1 MRRGSAV
8 VLLVALVLVPLLAFQ
23 AGAPVAQAQ
32 DASPAAGQDTG
43 TPSPV
48 HSRSVAGGSLEVL
61 TPGTANLVLGR
72 LVLAPGGAVTF
83 AGKDP
88 SASLVYVQTGALTFN
103 VTVPLTVARGAGRGT
118 PSAGQPE
125 MVAANTEFTL
135 NEDDSAL
142 FPPALQGEVRNDG
155 TDDAA
160 AWVVSVAIRPAG
172 TPTAATPTS

>member
-8 VLLVALVLVPLLAFQ
+8 VLLVALVLVPLLAIHV
-23 AGAPVAQAQ
+23 GAPVAQAQ
-32 DASPAAGQDTG
+32 DASPAAGEAEG
-43 TPSPV
+43 TPSAV

-72 LVLAPGGAVTF
+72 LVLAPGATLTF

-88 SASLVYVQTGALTFN
+88 SASLVYVQSGSLTFN
-103 VTVPLTVARGAGRGT
+103 ITVPLTVARGAGRGT

-155 TDDAA
+155 TEDAS
-160 AWVVSVAIRPAG
+160 AWVVSVAITPAG